1 MAMSDDPTNPRK
13 SSLCLIVCYFG
24 KLPPYVE
31 CVFRSCELN
40 PDIDWLILTDDP
52 TPRRLPPN
60 VRLHPA
66 TLAGLQKNFSAKLA
80 LEVNLTHPR
89 LLCHFKAAYG
99 YLFAD
104 LLGKYDF
111 WGHCDLDMVFGNLRK
126 FLREDI
132 LRAYDKIL
140 CRGHL
145 TLYRNTEK
153 VNRYFMLEAPNTINY
168 REAFQCGR
176 TDHLTFDEWRGIY
189 AILRYHDLPQF
200 HEEFIVDVKPP
211 TRWKITRF
219 EGAAGRNYPE
229 QVFYWH
235 RGRIYHAHYNCDRGI
250 ADDEYAYLHFQ
261 KRSLPAPE
269 FDPYSAPGFLVTPE
283 GFFPYNREPL
293 TDAEFARFNRERWR
307 TSGEILGVI
316 GRAIG
321 KRLRL
326 LKPSRE
332 VRDAK
337 GKPR

>member
-1 MAMSDDPTNPRK
+1 MAMPTNTLQR
-13 SSLCLIVCYFG
+13 STVCLIVCYFG
-24 KLPPYVE
+24 KLPPHVD

-40 PDIDWLILTDDP
+40 PDIDWLILTDDQ

-60 VRLHPA
+60 VRLRRA
-66 TLAGLQKNFSAKLA
+66 TLAGLQQSFSAKLA
-80 LEVNLTHPR
+80 FEVNLSHPR
-89 LLCHFKAAYG
+89 LLCNFKPAYG
-99 YLFAD
+99 FFLAD

-111 WGHCDLDMVFGNLRK
+111 WGHCDLDMIFGDLRK
-126 FLREDI
+126 FLQEDI
-132 LRAYDKIL
+132 LRAYDKVL

-153 VNRYFMLEAPNTINY
+153 VNRYFMLEAPNMINY
-168 REAFQCGR
+168 HEAFQCGR
-176 TDHLTFDEWRGIY
+176 TDQLAFDEWRGMNP
-189 AILRYHDLPQF
+189 ILRYHDIPQF
-200 HEEFIVDVKPP
+200 HDEFIVDVKPP

-235 RGRIYHAHYNCDRGI
+235 RGRIFHAHYNCDRGI

-261 KRSLPAPE
+261 KRSLPAPG
-269 FDPYSAPGFLVTPE
+269 FDPFSAPGFFITPE

-307 TSGEILGVI
+307 TRGEIMGTI

-326 LKPSRE
+326 INPRE
-332 VRDAK
+332 IRD
-337 GKPR
+337 GKRKTR